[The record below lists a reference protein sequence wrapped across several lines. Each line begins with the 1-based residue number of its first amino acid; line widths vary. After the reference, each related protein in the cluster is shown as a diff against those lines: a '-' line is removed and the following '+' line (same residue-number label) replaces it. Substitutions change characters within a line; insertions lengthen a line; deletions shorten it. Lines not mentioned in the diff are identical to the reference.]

1 MNIDIDQVRELIAL
15 AKEADISELT
25 ISNETGRI
33 TIKKRLAPESAAV
46 SPSTSE
52 RIRAAAS
59 ELPEAPALGGR
70 ESGER
75 DDLPSKFIAI
85 RSPVVG
91 TVRLGEK
98 PEGEPLVRAGQ
109 RVREGQVVCVVEAMK
124 VLNEVT
130 APADGVIAQIL
141 VDNDQPVEYGQELMI
156 LEKEEM
162 P

>member
-1 MNIDIDQVRELIAL
+1 
-15 AKEADISELT
+15 
-25 ISNETGRI
+25 
-33 TIKKRLAPESAAV
+33 
-46 SPSTSE
+46 
-52 RIRAAAS
+52 
-59 ELPEAPALGGR
+59 
-70 ESGER
+70 
-75 DDLPSKFIAI
+75 
-85 RSPVVG
+85 
-91 TVRLGEK
+91 
-98 PEGEPLVRAGQ
+98 LVRAGQ